1 MRHHALLLR
10 EQAVSAMDLP
20 LLASSVAASRQ
31 APPARN

>member
-20 LLASSVAASRQ
+20 LLAISVAAS
-31 APPARN
+31 